1 MVAESDDCGARVE
14 PTWRLEQ
21 DLHAPLF
28 SIGLAV
34 DHGGGPLAGEECL
47 EPGWITGRPIAYSG
61 WGTASCV
68 STGGHR
74 TPWHS

>member
-47 EPGWITGRPIAYSG
+47 EPAG
-61 WGTASCV
+61 
-68 STGGHR
+68 
-74 TPWHS
+74 